1 MRLVAMLFVQVP
13 QGLIHRIWRG
23 PGIGQLTRVASPYR
37 AATAIPLEKII
48 LEGNRVSMIQVL
60 L

>member
-1 MRLVAMLFVQVP
+1 MRLAAMLFVQVP

-37 AATAIPLEKII
+37 AATAIPLKII
-48 LEGNRVSMIQVL
+48 LESNRVSMIQVL